1 MKEVSMLLAL
11 NFYRQWKL
19 EHLCHKSGELITEAG
34 YMDKVHAMFE
44 AFEAFLKF
52 PPLPKCLIG
61 NLIRLFFSE
70 Y

>member
-1 MKEVSMLLAL
+1 MLLAL

-52 PPLPKCLIG
+52 PPITKMFNMKSNQIFFFLNID
-61 NLIRLFFSE
+61 RL
-70 Y
+70 